1 MHAAMRRTAAERNLL
16 LGLLAVQ
23 MNFLGHLAQ
32 PGSAAPR
39 RIKLSLRKPP

>member
-1 MHAAMRRTAAERNLL
+1 MATIAAEGNLL

-23 MNFLGHLAQ
+23 MNFLGRLAQ